1 VKKRYPIPEET
12 AMRQA
17 MAADPRNSVWV
28 SANAG
33 SGKTHVL
40 SQRVIR
46 LLLEGTDP
54 SKILCLT
61 YTRAA
66 AANMANRV
74 FRDLATWAVL
84 DEVSLAGQI
93 AAIEGRTPSRE
104 RLARARRLFAEALET
119 PGGLKIQTIHAF
131 CEAVLHQFPLE
142 ANIAGHFEMLDSQME
157 TALFAEA
164 RRDMITGAGAF
175 GSQVESLGVAQMR
188 PEQADNPH
196 HRRLAEAF
204 AAVLERGG
212 EWGLD
217 ALLSEIVAKRDG
229 LRKLIDQIGSE
240 QSGYAPLF
248 AEFGFAAGETAAAV
262 AGRAWPLP
270 GFSPDEYARF
280 RTAAE
285 AVDAR
290 KALNDIVPYAD
301 EAFAETDP
309 VSRLAL
315 LAKAFLKSDGEPYDP
330 VRTFKKALHERLP
343 DLADRYGAAADTIVK
358 ARERL
363 ALFGMLEGTQAA
375 LILADWLIARYE
387 HLKNA
392 RGFLDFND
400 LIMRTVRL
408 LSRRDAGPWVQY
420 KLDQGVD
427 HILIDE
433 AQDTSPPQW
442 EVVRRLAEEFFA
454 GHGARPNV
462 HRTVFAV
469 GDEKQ
474 SIYSFQGAD
483 PEAFA
488 ESGHAF
494 AGKVRAAE
502 GSFEQVRLTWSF
514 RSTGDVLAAV
524 DRVFERDAIRKG
536 LTRDAEEIDHK
547 AIRFDAPGY
556 VEIWPPIGADTV
568 EEPDDWTIPVD
579 HASAPAVKVAENVAR
594 TIQGWLQRGEIIE
607 GTGKRLRPGDVM
619 VLVRKRDRFV
629 HALSRSLKSRNIPVA
644 GADRL
649 SLPGHIAVK
658 DLIAIGRFVL
668 QPHDDL
674 SLAALLR
681 SPIFGLSEEALF
693 RLSWN
698 RGKGVS
704 LHASLRLAAEGDEAM
719 AAIVR
724 RLEAW
729 ADAAA
734 FRPVFEFY
742 AGVLGRDGVRR
753 AMIARLGH
761 EAGDILDEFLNFC
774 LAQERTGLPGL
785 EAFLSTLE
793 NAGPEVK
800 REMDQTRD
808 EVRILTVHASKGLE
822 APVVFLVDS
831 GSAPFTEQH
840 LPRLMSFTPTKR
852 LWVGDGYLWR
862 ASSDVAN
869 DFSRAVGA
877 AAREKAE
884 EEYRRLLYVGMT
896 RAEDRLIACSYH
908 GKRQP
913 GPMTWH
919 AIISSALVGA
929 PESEALT
936 EPSTGQA
943 VHRFRVTKPAVSAAP
958 EETIQE
964 PEAQSPALPAA
975 LSLPLPPPP
984 PLPRP
989 LAPSGASVL
998 IDEERQAV
1006 ISGRSPVLDAGGEPV
1021 FAIARGLAVHR
1032 LLQMLP
1038 TLPAS
1043 ERDAAG
1049 ERYLARIGAEWP
1061 EGEREAALAS
1071 VGRLLADPQFAPL
1084 FAEGSRAEV
1093 SLMGTLMVR
1102 GHERAVSGQ
1111 IDRLAVMPDR
1121 VLLADY
1127 KTNRPAPSSL
1137 AEVSPAYIVQLA
1149 LYRALLQPIYPGRD
1163 IAAALIFTEIPL
1175 LLPVPQ
1181 DVMDDALARL
1191 TRP

>member
-1 VKKRYPIPEET
+1 MKKIYPVPEET

-74 FRDLATWAVL
+74 FRDLAAWAVL
-84 DEVSLAGQI
+84 DEASLAEQI
-93 AAIEGRTPSRE
+93 AAIEGGRPSRE

-157 TALFAEA
+157 TALFAES
-164 RRDMITGAGAF
+164 RRDMVTGASG
-175 GSQVESLGVAQMR
+175 QH
-188 PEQADNPH
+188 D
-196 HRRLAEAF
+196 RRLAEAF

-217 ALLSEIVAKRDG
+217 ALLAEIVAKRDG
-229 LRKLIDQIGSE
+229 LRGLIDQIGSE
-240 QSGYAPLF
+240 RLDYAPLF
-248 AEFGFAAGETAAAV
+248 EEFGFVPGETSATV
-262 AGRAWPLP
+262 AGQAWPLP
-270 GFSPDEYARF
+270 GFSAGEYAQF
-280 RTAAE
+280 RDAA
-285 AVDAR
+285 AAADAR

-301 EAFAETDP
+301 EAFGEADP
-309 VSRLAL
+309 VRRLAL
-315 LAKAFLKSDGEPYDP
+315 LAKGFLKSDGEPYDP
-330 VRTFKKALHERLP
+330 AKTFKKALHERLP
-343 DLADRYGAAADTIVK
+343 DLADRYAAAADAIVK

-363 ALFGMLEGTQAA
+363 ALFGMLEGTRAA
-375 LILADWLIARYE
+375 LVLADWLIARYE
-387 HLKNA
+387 HLKNV

-420 KLDQGVD
+420 KLDQGID

-442 EVVRRLAEEFFA
+442 EVVRKLAEEFFA
-454 GHGARPNV
+454 GYGARQNV

-483 PEAFA
+483 PDAFA

-524 DRVFERDAIRKG
+524 DRVFERDAVRKG
-536 LTRDAEEIDHK
+536 LTRDAEQIDHK
-547 AIRFDAPGY
+547 AIRFDAPGF

-568 EEPDDWTIPVD
+568 EEPDDWTVPVD

-594 TIQGWLQRGEIIE
+594 TIEGWLRRGEIIE

-658 DLIAIGRFVL
+658 DLIALGRFVL
-668 QPHDDL
+668 QPEDDL

-681 SPIFGLSEEALF
+681 SPVFGLSEEALF
-693 RLSWN
+693 RFSWN

-704 LHASLRLAAEGDEAM
+704 LYTSLRRAAEGDEAA

-761 EAGDILDEFLNFC
+761 EAGDILDEFLSFC

-831 GSAPFTEQH
+831 GSAPFSEQH
-840 LPRLMSFTPTKR
+840 LPRLMSFTPAKR
-852 LWVGDGYLWR
+852 LWKGDGYLWR

-869 DFSRAVGA
+869 DFSRAVGSA
-877 AAREKAE
+877 VREKAE

-919 AIISSALVGA
+919 AIVSAALVGA

-936 EPSTGQA
+936 EPSTGQV
-943 VHRFRVTKPAVSAAP
+943 VHRFRVTKPVAAALR
-958 EETIQE
+958 EAAGLE
-964 PEAQSPALPAA
+964 PERLPFVFPAE
-975 LSLPLPPPP
+975 LSAPLPPAP

-998 IDEERQAV
+998 IDEERQTV
-1006 ISGRSPVLDAGGEPV
+1006 ISGRSPVFDAGGEPV

-1038 TLPAS
+1038 TLPAI
-1043 ERDAAG
+1043 ERHAAG
-1049 ERYLARIGAEWP
+1049 ERYLARIGAGWP
-1061 EGEREAALAS
+1061 DGEREAALAS
-1071 VGRLLADPQFAPL
+1071 IERLLGDAQFAPL

-1093 SLMGTLMVR
+1093 SLMGTLTVK

-1111 IDRLAVMPDR
+1111 IDRLAVTPAG
-1121 VLLADY
+1121 VLIADY

-1137 AEVSPAYIVQLA
+1137 AEVPPAYIVQLA
-1149 LYRALLQPIYPGRD
+1149 LYQALLRPIYPDRE
-1163 IAAALIFTEIPL
+1163 IAAALVFTEAPL
-1175 LLPVPQ
+1175 LLAVPQ

>member
-1 VKKRYPIPEET
+1 MKKRYSVPEET
-12 AMRQA
+12 ARRQA
-17 MAADPRNSVWV
+17 LAADPLNSVWV

-74 FRDLATWAVL
+74 FRDLAAWTVL
-84 DEVSLAGQI
+84 DEASLAEQI
-93 AAIEGRTPSRE
+93 AVIEGARPSNE

-164 RRDMITGAGAF
+164 RRDMVTGASG
-175 GSQVESLGVAQMR
+175 GH
-188 PEQADNPH
+188 D
-196 HRRLAEAF
+196 RRLAEAF
-204 AAVLERGG
+204 ADVLERGG

-229 LRKLIDQIGSE
+229 LRGVIDQIGSE
-240 QSGYAPLF
+240 RLNYAPLF
-248 AEFGFAAGETAAAV
+248 EEFGFAAGDTAASLAD
-262 AGRAWPLP
+262 RAWPLP
-270 GFSPDEYARF
+270 GFSPGEYREF
-280 RTAAE
+280 RQLAE

-301 EAFAETDP
+301 EAFAERDS
-309 VSRLAL
+309 VRRLSL
-315 LAKAFLKSDGEPYDP
+315 LAKGFLKSDGAPYDP
-330 VRTFKKALHERLP
+330 AKTFKKALHDRLP
-343 DLADRYGAAADTIVK
+343 DLADRYAAAADVIIKT
-358 ARERL
+358 RERL
-363 ALFGMLEGTQAA
+363 ALFGMLEGTRAA

-420 KLDQGVD
+420 KLDQGID

-454 GHGARPNV
+454 GHGARHGV

-483 PEAFA
+483 PDAFA

-502 GSFEQVRLTWSF
+502 GRFEQVRLTWSF

-524 DRVFERDAIRKG
+524 DRVFEREAVRKG
-536 LTRDAEEIDHK
+536 LTRDAEQIDHK

-556 VEIWPPIGADTV
+556 VEIWPPVGADTV
-568 EEPDDWTIPVD
+568 EEPDDWTVPVD

-594 TIQGWLQRGEIIE
+594 TIEGWLRRGEIIE
-607 GTGKRLRPGDVM
+607 GTGRRLRPGDVM

-658 DLIAIGRFVL
+658 DLIALGRFVL
-668 QPHDDL
+668 QPQDDL

-681 SPIFGLSEEALF
+681 SPVFGLSEDALF

-698 RGKGVS
+698 RGNGVS
-704 LHASLRLAAEGDEAM
+704 LYASLRRAAEDDEAM

-724 RLEAW
+724 RLETW

-761 EAGDILDEFLNFC
+761 EAGDILDEFLSFC

-831 GSAPFTEQH
+831 GSAPFSEQH
-840 LPRLMSFTPTKR
+840 LPRLMSFAPSKR
-852 LWVGDGYLWR
+852 LWQGEGYLWR

-869 DFSRAVGA
+869 DFSRAVGSA
-877 AAREKAE
+877 VREKAE

-919 AIISSALVGA
+919 AIVSSALVGA
-929 PESEALT
+929 PESETLV
-936 EPSTGQA
+936 EPSTGQT
-943 VHRFRVTKPAVSAAP
+943 VQRFRVTKPSAATAP
-958 EETIQE
+958 EEVGLE
-964 PEAQSPALPAA
+964 PHQPPPAFPAELRA
-975 LSLPLPPPP
+975 PLPPAS

-998 IDEERQAV
+998 IDEQRETV
-1006 ISGRSPVLDAGGEPV
+1006 ISGSSPVLDAGTEPA

-1038 TLPAS
+1038 TLPAPARRS
-1043 ERDAAG
+1043 AG
-1049 ERYLARIGAEWP
+1049 ERYLACLGANWP
-1061 EGEREAALAS
+1061 EGEKEAALAS
-1071 VGRLLADPQFAPL
+1071 VERLLGDAQFAPL

-1093 SLMGTLMVR
+1093 SLMGTLTVKGR
-1102 GHERAVSGQ
+1102 ERAISGQ
-1111 IDRLAVMPDR
+1111 IDRLAATPER
-1121 VLLADY
+1121 VLIADY

-1137 AEVSPAYIVQLA
+1137 AEVPPAYVVQLA
-1149 LYRALLQPIYPGRD
+1149 LYRALLQPIYPGKE
-1163 IAAALIFTEIPL
+1163 IAAALVFTEVPL
-1175 LLPVPQ
+1175 LLAVPQ

>member
-1 VKKRYPIPEET
+1 MKKRYPVPEET
-12 AMRQA
+12 ALRQA

-46 LLLEGTDP
+46 LLLQGTDP

-74 FRDLATWAVL
+74 FRDLAAWAVL
-84 DEVSLAGQI
+84 DEPSLAREI
-93 AAIEGRTPSRE
+93 SAIEGRSPTRE
-104 RLARARRLFAEALET
+104 GLARARRLFAEALET

-157 TALFAEA
+157 AALFAEA
-164 RRDMITGAGAF
+164 RRDMITGAAGAHD
-175 GSQVESLGVAQMR
+175 L
-188 PEQADNPH
+188 
-196 HRRLAEAF
+196 RLADAF

-229 LRKLIDQIGSE
+229 LRQLIDQIGSE
-240 QSGYAPLF
+240 GVNYTPLF
-248 AEFGFAAGETAAAV
+248 QEFGFAGEETAAMVASAV
-262 AGRAWPLP
+262 WPLP
-270 GFSPDEYARF
+270 GFSPAQYAEF
-280 RTAAE
+280 REAAE

-290 KALNDIVPYAD
+290 KVLDGILPYAD
-301 EAFAETDP
+301 RAFAEGDP
-309 VSRLAL
+309 VKRLGL
-315 LAKAFLKSDGEPYDP
+315 LADGFLKSDGDPYDP
-330 VRTFKKALHERLP
+330 VKTFKKALHQRLP
-343 DLADRYGAAADTIVK
+343 DLADRYQVAADAIVK

-363 ALFGMLEGTQAA
+363 ALFGMLEGTRAA
-375 LILADWLIARYE
+375 LVVADWLIARYE
-387 HLKNA
+387 HLKNV

-420 KLDQGVD
+420 KLDQGID
-427 HILIDE
+427 HVLIDE

-442 EVVRRLAEEFFA
+442 EVVRKLAEEFFA
-454 GHGARPNV
+454 GEGARSNV
-462 HRTVFAV
+462 DRTIFAV

-483 PEAFA
+483 PDAFA

-502 GSFEQVRLTWSF
+502 GRFEQVRLTWSF
-514 RSTGDVLAAV
+514 RSTNDVLAAV
-524 DRVFERDAIRKG
+524 DRVFERDAVRKG
-536 LTRDAEEIDHK
+536 LTRDAEQVDHK

-556 VEIWPPIGADTV
+556 VEVWPPIGADTV
-568 EEPDDWTIPVD
+568 EEPDDWTVPVD

-594 TIQGWLQRGEIIE
+594 TIQGWLQREEVIE
-607 GTGKRLRPGDVM
+607 GTGRRLRPGDVM

-658 DLIAIGRFVL
+658 DLIALGRFVL
-668 QPHDDL
+668 QPEDDL

-681 SPIFGLSEEALF
+681 SPAFGLSDQALF
-693 RLSWN
+693 GLSWN
-698 RGKGVS
+698 RGKGTS
-704 LHASLRLAAEGDEAM
+704 LYGSLRRAAEADEAM
-719 AAIVR
+719 ASILR
-724 RLEAW
+724 RLESW

-742 AGVLGRDGVRR
+742 AGVLGRDGLRR
-753 AMIARLGH
+753 AMIRRLGH

-774 LAQERTGLPGL
+774 LAQERAGLPGL

-831 GSAPFTEQH
+831 GTAPFSEQH
-840 LPRLMSFTPTKR
+840 LPRLISFAPAKR
-852 LWVGDGYLWR
+852 LWQGDGYLWR

-877 AAREKAE
+877 AVREKAE

-908 GKRQP
+908 GKRPP
-913 GPMTWH
+913 GAMTWH
-919 AIISSALVGA
+919 AIISAALLGA
-929 PESEALT
+929 PETELLT
-936 EPSTGQA
+936 EPSTGQP
-943 VHRFRVTKPAVSAAP
+943 VHRFRVTKPLAAAA
-958 EETIQE
+958 E
-964 PEAQSPALPAA
+964 PEIVKAETTGGPSHALPERLVA
-975 LSLPLPPPP
+975 PLPPAPA
-984 PLPRP
+984 LPRP

-998 IDEERQAV
+998 IDEERQPV
-1006 ISGRSPVLDAGGEPV
+1006 ISGKSPVLDAGGEPI

-1038 TLPAS
+1038 TLAES
-1043 ERDAAG
+1043 ERRAAA
-1049 ERYLARIGAEWP
+1049 ERYLIRIGAEWP
-1061 EGEREAALAS
+1061 SGEREAAVAS
-1071 VGRLLADPQFAPL
+1071 VERILDDPRFAPL

-1093 SLMGTLMVR
+1093 SLMGTLTVR
-1102 GHERAVSGQ
+1102 GLERAVSGQ
-1111 IDRLAVMPDR
+1111 IDRLALTPDE
-1121 VLLADY
+1121 VLIADY
-1127 KTNRPAPSSL
+1127 KTNRPAPASL
-1137 AEVSPAYIVQLA
+1137 SDVPQAYIVQLA
-1149 LYRALLQPIYPGRD
+1149 LYRALLQPIYPDRR
-1163 IAAALIFTEIPL
+1163 IAAALVFTEIPL
-1175 LLPVPQ
+1175 LLSIPAEA
-1181 DVMDDALARL
+1181 MDDALARL
-1191 TRP
+1191 TRA

>member
-1 VKKRYPIPEET
+1 MKKRYPVPEET
-12 AMRQA
+12 ATRQA

-74 FRDLATWAVL
+74 FRDLAAWAVL
-84 DEVSLAGQI
+84 DETSLAEQI
-93 AAIEGRTPSRE
+93 AAIEGATPSRE

-164 RRDMITGAGAF
+164 RRDMVTGAAG
-175 GSQVESLGVAQMR
+175 
-188 PEQADNPH
+188 PH
-196 HRRLAEAF
+196 DRRLAEAF
-204 AAVLERGG
+204 TAVLARGG

-217 ALLSEIVAKRDG
+217 ALLAEIVAKRDG
-229 LRKLIDQIGSE
+229 LRRLIDQIGRHPLD
-240 QSGYAPLF
+240 YAPLF
-248 AEFGFAAGETAAAV
+248 QEFGFHPGETAATV
-262 AGRAWPLP
+262 AGQAWPLP
-270 GFSPDEYARF
+270 GFS
-280 RTAAE
+280 AAE
-285 AVDAR
+285 YEQFKNAAMAVDAR

-301 EAFAETDP
+301 EAFGETDP
-309 VSRLAL
+309 VRRLAL
-315 LAKAFLKSDGEPYDP
+315 LAKGFLKSDGDPYDP
-330 VRTFKKALHERLP
+330 AKTFKKALHERLP
-343 DLADRYGAAADTIVK
+343 DLADRYAAAADAIVRT
-358 ARERL
+358 RERH
-363 ALFGMLEGTQAA
+363 ALFGMLEGTRAA

-387 HLKNA
+387 HLKNV

-408 LSRRDAGPWVQY
+408 LSRRDAGPWIQY
-420 KLDQGVD
+420 KLDQGID

-442 EVVRRLAEEFFA
+442 EVVRKLAEEFFA
-454 GHGARPNV
+454 GYGARHDV

-483 PEAFA
+483 PDSFA

-494 AGKVRAAE
+494 AAKVRAAE

-524 DRVFERDAIRKG
+524 DRVFEREAVRKG
-536 LTRDAEEIDHK
+536 LTRDAEQIDHK

-556 VEIWPPIGADTV
+556 VEVWPPIGADIAQ
-568 EEPDDWTIPVD
+568 EPEDWTAAVD
-579 HASAPAVKVAENVAR
+579 HARAPAVQVAENVAR
-594 TIQGWLQRGEIIE
+594 TIEAWLRRGEIIE
-607 GTGKRLRPGDVM
+607 GIGRKLRPGDVM

-658 DLIAIGRFVL
+658 DLMALGRFVL
-668 QPHDDL
+668 QPQDDL

-681 SPIFGLSEEALF
+681 SPVFGLSEEALF
-693 RLSWN
+693 RLSWK

-704 LHASLRLAAEGDEAM
+704 LYASLRRAAEADEAM

-761 EAGDILDEFLNFC
+761 EAGDIMDEFLSFC

-831 GSAPFTEQH
+831 GSAPFSEQH
-840 LPRLMSFTPTKR
+840 LPRLLSFPPAKR
-852 LWVGDGYLWR
+852 LWQGEGYLWR

-869 DFSRAVGA
+869 DFSRAVGSA
-877 AAREKAE
+877 VREKAE

-908 GKRQP
+908 GQRQP

-919 AIISSALVGA
+919 AIVSSALVGA
-929 PESEALT
+929 PETQTLT
-936 EPSTGQA
+936 DPSTGQT
-943 VHRFRVTKPAVSAAP
+943 VHRFRVTQPAIASTPPDGV
-958 EETIQE
+958 EVETDLL
-964 PEAQSPALPAA
+964 PSTLPAELGA
-975 LSLPLPPPP
+975 PLPPAPL
-984 PLPRP
+984 LPRP

-998 IDEERQAV
+998 IDEQRQAV
-1006 ISGRSPVLDAGGEPV
+1006 ISGRSPVLDAGAEPV

-1038 TLPAS
+1038 TLPAPS
-1043 ERDAAG
+1043 RHAAG
-1049 ERYLARIGAEWP
+1049 ERYLARLGTGWP
-1061 EGEREAALAS
+1061 EGEREAAMAS
-1071 VGRLLADPQFAPL
+1071 VERLLGDSQFAPL
-1084 FAEGSRAEV
+1084 FGEGSRAEV
-1093 SLMGTLMVR
+1093 SLMGTLTVK
-1102 GHERAVSGQ
+1102 GQERAISGQ

-1121 VLLADY
+1121 VLIADY
-1127 KTNRPAPSSL
+1127 KTNRPAPSSVT
-1137 AEVSPAYIVQLA
+1137 EVPPAYIVQLA
-1149 LYRALLQPIYPGRD
+1149 LYRALLKPIYPGRE
-1163 IAAALIFTEIPL
+1163 IAAALVFTEVPL
-1175 LLPVPQ
+1175 LLPIPQ

>member
-1 VKKRYPIPEET
+1 MKKRYPVPEET

-74 FRDLATWAVL
+74 FRDLAAWAVL
-84 DEVSLAGQI
+84 DEASLTEQI
-93 AAIEGRTPSRE
+93 AAIEGGRRPTRE

-157 TALFAEA
+157 AALFAEA
-164 RRDMITGAGAF
+164 RRDMVTGASG
-175 GSQVESLGVAQMR
+175 QH
-188 PEQADNPH
+188 D
-196 HRRLAEAF
+196 RRLAEAF

-217 ALLSEIVAKRDG
+217 ALLSEIVAKRDA
-229 LRKLIDQIGSE
+229 LRGLIDQIGSARLD
-240 QSGYAPLF
+240 YAPLF
-248 AEFGFAAGETAAAV
+248 EEFGFVAGETTATV
-262 AGRAWPLP
+262 AGQAWPLP
-270 GFSPDEYARF
+270 GFSAGEYEQF
-280 RTAAE
+280 RNAA
-285 AVDAR
+285 AAADAR

-301 EAFAETDP
+301 EAFAENDP
-309 VSRLAL
+309 VRRLAL
-315 LAKAFLKSDGEPYDP
+315 LAKGFLKSDGEPYDP
-330 VRTFKKALHERLP
+330 IRTFKKVLHDRLP
-343 DLADRYGAAADTIVK
+343 DLADRYAMAADAIVK
-358 ARERL
+358 TRERL
-363 ALFGMLEGTQAA
+363 ALFGMLEGTRAA

-387 HLKNA
+387 HLKNV

-408 LSRRDAGPWVQY
+408 LSRRDAGPWIQY
-420 KLDQGVD
+420 KLDQGID

-442 EVVRRLAEEFFA
+442 EVVRKLAEEFFA
-454 GHGARPNV
+454 GHGARQDV

-483 PEAFA
+483 PDAFA

-524 DRVFERDAIRKG
+524 DRVFEREAVRKG
-536 LTRDAEEIDHK
+536 LTRDPEQIDHK

-568 EEPDDWTIPVD
+568 EEPDDWTVPVD

-594 TIQGWLQRGEIIE
+594 TIEGWLRRGEIIE
-607 GTGKRLRPGDVM
+607 GTGRRLRPGDVM

-629 HALSRSLKSRNIPVA
+629 HALSRSLKSRNIAVA

-658 DLIAIGRFVL
+658 DLMALGRFVL
-668 QPHDDL
+668 QPQDDL

-681 SPIFGLSEEALF
+681 SPVFGLSEEALF
-693 RLSWN
+693 RLSWG
-698 RGKGVS
+698 RGKGAS
-704 LHASLRLAAEGDEAM
+704 LYASLRRAAEGDEVM

-761 EAGDILDEFLNFC
+761 EAGDILDEFLSFC

-793 NAGPEVK
+793 NAGPEIK

-831 GSAPFTEQH
+831 GSAPFSEQH
-840 LPRLMSFTPTKR
+840 LPRLMSFAPARR
-852 LWVGDGYLWR
+852 LWQGDGYLWR

-869 DFSRAVGA
+869 NFSRGVGSVV
-877 AAREKAE
+877 REKAE

-896 RAEDRLIACSYH
+896 RAEDRLIVCSYH

-919 AIISSALVGA
+919 AIVSSALVGA
-929 PESEALT
+929 PESETLT
-936 EPSTGQA
+936 EPSSGQV
-943 VHRFRVTKPAVSAAP
+943 VHRFQVTRPAAGLIAP
-958 EETIQE
+958 EAARLE
-964 PEAQSPALPAA
+964 PERQPTMPPFGLNT
-975 LSLPLPPPP
+975 PLPPAS

-998 IDEERQAV
+998 IEEERQAV
-1006 ISGRSPVLDAGGEPV
+1006 ISGKSPVLDAGVEPV
-1021 FAIARGLAVHR
+1021 FAIVRGLAVHR

-1043 ERDAAG
+1043 DRHAAG
-1049 ERYLARIGAEWP
+1049 ERYLARLGAGWP
-1061 EGEREAALAS
+1061 DGERQAALAS
-1071 VGRLLADPQFAPL
+1071 VERLLGDPQFAAL

-1093 SLMGTLMVR
+1093 SLMGTLTVK

-1111 IDRLAVMPDR
+1111 IDRLAVTPAR
-1121 VLLADY
+1121 VLIADF

-1137 AEVSPAYIVQLA
+1137 AEVPPAYVVQLA
-1149 LYRALLQPIYPGRD
+1149 LYRALLQPIYPGRE
-1163 IAAALIFTEIPL
+1163 IAAALVFTEAPL